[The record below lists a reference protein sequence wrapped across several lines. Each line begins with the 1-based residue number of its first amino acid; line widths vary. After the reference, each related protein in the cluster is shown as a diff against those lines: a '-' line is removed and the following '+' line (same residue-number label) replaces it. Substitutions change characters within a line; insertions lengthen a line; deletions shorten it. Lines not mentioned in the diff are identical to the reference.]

1 MYFTLYFG
9 AVLRTP
15 KTPVYGLA
23 PNTGISHCCCRCN
36 ASNIAGVDVAYTY
49 LHVFSPEV
57 DSLADMSG
65 LVYPMI
71 PLPLTTTV
79 ATTTSTVDDNTTPEP
94 EMNSTTSTRP
104 TEPPRTETLRHE
116 VQPDMT
122 SSAARDLNWRMSRE
136 ADEDMIV
143 VVIVACVSG
152 TCLVVL
158 LILIL
163 VVLVVRH
170 QRRSGKYDPSRPH
183 SVDEGCR
190 RHWTLCCPAS
200 AGQRSVEDQEFDTS
214 TARLKL
220 NTSALSASAT
230 STADRSYVSD
240 RPSTNGVTTHTDPV
254 EQTLIGPPLT
264 SDAQSR

>member
-1 MYFTLYFG
+1 MS
-9 AVLRTP
+9 R
-15 KTPVYGLA
+15 
-23 PNTGISHCCCRCN
+23 CCCRCN

-79 ATTTSTVDDNTTPEP
+79 ATTFSTRNSTVDDNTTPEP

-104 TEPPRTETLRHE
+104 TEPTRTETLRHE

-122 SSAARDLNWRMSRE
+122 SSVARDLNWGMSRE
-136 ADEDMIV
+136 ADEDMVV
-143 VVIVACVSG
+143 VVIVACVLG
-152 TCLVVL
+152 TCLVVV
-158 LILIL
+158 LILML

-183 SVDEGCR
+183 SADDGCR
-190 RHWTLCCPAS
+190 RHWNLCWPAS
-200 AGQRSVEDQEFDTS
+200 AGQRSVEDPDFDTS

-240 RPSTNGVTTHTDPV
+240 RPLTNGVTTRTDPV
-254 EQTLIGPPLT
+254 QQTLIGPPLT
-264 SDAQSR
+264 NNAQSR